1 MFVLRRSVKDRSLGP
16 QITHGG
22 RITCAGVDNR
32 AGQSR
37 TGLPLLTDT
46 LSSIDGFRAPLSSA
60 IISDLHVPSDGHG
73 GHRCVRIRWQTSSG
87 TSLPSATSSGMEA
100 TKRSNKDIDSRLFP
114 PPFDAPG
121 HAAYSR
127 CYSAIPDMLMIIII
141 IIIDLSFAINWR
153 EAHLVAPRG
162 PSQSQAS
169 GIITVHY
176 KLVCLGDYRLAE
188 VETTHPTTTYSVRA
202 DKDT

>member
-1 MFVLRRSVKDRSLGP
+1 MFRVMDTVDIRVCGS
-16 QITHGG
+16 GG
-22 RITCAGVDNR
+22 RPAVAHPYR
-32 AGQSR
+32 RQQAAAWK
-37 TGLPLLTDT
+37 P
-46 LSSIDGFRAPLSSA
+46 P
-60 IISDLHVPSDGHG
+60 
-73 GHRCVRIRWQTSSG
+73 
-87 TSLPSATSSGMEA
+87 
-100 TKRSNKDIDSRLFP
+100 KSNKDIDSRLFP

-202 DKDT
+202 DDITRIHNKDVR

>member
-1 MFVLRRSVKDRSLGP
+1 
-16 QITHGG
+16 
-22 RITCAGVDNR
+22 
-32 AGQSR
+32 
-37 TGLPLLTDT
+37 
-46 LSSIDGFRAPLSSA
+46 
-60 IISDLHVPSDGHG
+60 
-73 GHRCVRIRWQTSSG
+73 
-87 TSLPSATSSGMEA
+87 MEA
-100 TKRSNKDIDSRLFP
+100 TERSNKDIDARLFP

-162 PSQSQAS
+162 PGQSQAS

-202 DKDT
+202 DDITRTHNKDVR